1 MEVLQPLMLLAKP
14 ESLLNPEEKPD
25 QKPENTHEAS
35 TDEAATDEAGT
46 NEAGGHKTGD
56 APAPKPLS
64 GAAKGLL
71 YQLYEGLGTMP
82 RRLVADQIKELSEAD
97 KPLLARAGIRMGI
110 ENLFLPAMLKP
121 APIALRVLLFSLYHQ
136 NFPVCGAP
144 PEGRVSFSLDEEA
157 GEKMPEDSYW
167 LAAGYCR
174 LGARIMRVDMVERVA
189 ALVRAAAREGQF
201 EISDEMLSLAGV
213 GREEMALILSD
224 LGCKQVSER
233 PSDDPEKPS
242 IAIFER
248 QKRKNAKPQQGQK
261 AHRDKAR
268 TAKPGKGARRQ
279 PAGSTNNSQMRA
291 SSQNR
296 QNNTKQPDP
305 NSPFAVLAALKKG

>member
-1 MEVLQPLMLLAKP
+1 
-14 ESLLNPEEKPD
+14 
-25 QKPENTHEAS
+25 
-35 TDEAATDEAGT
+35 
-46 NEAGGHKTGD
+46 
-56 APAPKPLS
+56 
-64 GAAKGLL
+64 
-71 YQLYEGLGTMP
+71 
-82 RRLVADQIKELSEAD
+82 
-97 KPLLARAGIRMGI
+97 
-110 ENLFLPAMLKP
+110 
-121 APIALRVLLFSLYHQ
+121 
-136 NFPVCGAP
+136 
-144 PEGRVSFSLDEEA
+144 
-157 GEKMPEDSYW
+157 
-167 LAAGYCR
+167 
-174 LGARIMRVDMVERVA
+174 
-189 ALVRAAAREGQF
+189 
-201 EISDEMLSLAGV
+201 
-213 GREEMALILSD
+213 MALILSD
-224 LGCKQVSER
+224 LGCKQISER

>member
-1 MEVLQPLMLLAKP
+1 
-14 ESLLNPEEKPD
+14 
-25 QKPENTHEAS
+25 
-35 TDEAATDEAGT
+35 
-46 NEAGGHKTGD
+46 
-56 APAPKPLS
+56 
-64 GAAKGLL
+64 
-71 YQLYEGLGTMP
+71 MP

-144 PEGRVSFSLDEEA
+144 PEGRVSFSLDEEG

-167 LAAGYCR
+167 RAAGYCR